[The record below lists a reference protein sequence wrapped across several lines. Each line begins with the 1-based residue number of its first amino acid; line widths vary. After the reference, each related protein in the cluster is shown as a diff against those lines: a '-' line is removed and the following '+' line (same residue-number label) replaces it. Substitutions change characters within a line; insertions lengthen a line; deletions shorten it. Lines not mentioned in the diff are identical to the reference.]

1 MLFIQANYDNPT
13 KLFNISISLT
23 VIPEMKDLMKSID
36 VVLLTP
42 IKHSKTQTLAA
53 QYKTPTLFWLSQIR

>member
-23 VIPEMKDLMKSID
+23 VILKMKDLMKSIG
-36 VVLLTP
+36 VVLLPLLCINIHPCT
-42 IKHSKTQTLAA
+42 KSKGC
-53 QYKTPTLFWLSQIR
+53 